1 MYDYENEMTRSA
13 CIVQKEKESE
23 EVSRKAWYAWTAVD
37 SVKGNERGARSPKG
51 GRTEAQGAEEA
62 GETGEYEALQDRLL
76 IKRHDSVAAK

>member
-1 MYDYENEMTRSA
+1 MQE
-13 CIVQKEKESE
+13 EKENE

-51 GRTEAQGAEEA
+51 GWTEAQGD